1 MRKFNAFIL
10 KVLGY
15 KIDCVNLPPELNKC
29 VLLFAP
35 HTSYYDFLIG
45 TMAISAMGFKASL
58 LIKKEAFFWPLSLL
72 LRKCGGIP
80 IDRKHVRKFPIYA
93 ANYIKEQDKIAFLI
107 SPEGTR
113 SLNPN
118 WKKGFYFIAQE
129 AGVPI
134 VPGYLDFRTKR
145 GGVLPAYYPTGDYE
159 KDLAELE
166 KNYYGMHGVHK
177 GKFNLED
184 RPYAFP
190 EWLSEKERKKEAA
203 RWGTSDKA

>member
-1 MRKFNAFIL
+1 MRKFNAFVL
-10 KVLGY
+10 KLLGY
-15 KIDCVNLPPELNKC
+15 KIDCVNIPPEIEKC

-45 TMAISAMGFKASL
+45 TMAINVMGFKASL
-58 LIKKEAFFWPLSLL
+58 LIKKEAFFWPLGPI

-80 IDRKHVRKFPIYA
+80 IDRANVKKFPVFA
-93 ANYIKEQDKIAFLI
+93 AEYIKKQDKIAFLI

-113 SLNPN
+113 KLNPN
-118 WKKGFYFIAQE
+118 WKRGFYFIAQE

-134 VPGYLDFRTKR
+134 VPGYLDFRTRR
-145 GGVLPAYYPTGDYE
+145 GGVLPTFFPTGDYE

-166 KNYYGMHGVHK
+166 KNYYGMRGFRR

-184 RPYAFP
+184 KPYAFP
-190 EWLSEKERKKEAA
+190 EWLEEKGKKGKKE
-203 RWGTSDKA
+203 

>member
-1 MRKFNAFIL
+1 MRKFNAFVL
-10 KVLGY
+10 KLLGY
-15 KIDCVNLPPELNKC
+15 KIDCVNIPPEIEKC

-45 TMAISAMGFKASL
+45 TMAINVMGFKASL
-58 LIKKEAFFWPLSLL
+58 LIKKEAFFWPLGPI

-80 IDRKHVRKFPIYA
+80 IDRATVKKFPVFA
-93 ANYIKEQDKIAFLI
+93 AEYIKKQDKIAFLI

-113 SLNPN
+113 KLNPN
-118 WKKGFYFIAQE
+118 WKRGFYFIAQE

-145 GGVLPAYYPTGDYE
+145 GGVLPTFFPTGDYE

-166 KNYYGMHGVHK
+166 KNYYGMHGFRR

-184 RPYAFP
+184 KPYAFP
-190 EWLSEKERKKEAA
+190 EWLEEGKK
-203 RWGTSDKA
+203 KKK

>member
-1 MRKFNAFIL
+1 MRKFNAFVL
-10 KVLGY
+10 KLLGY
-15 KIDCVNLPPELNKC
+15 KVDCVNIPPEIKKC

-45 TMAISAMGFKASL
+45 TMAINVMGFKASL
-58 LIKKEAFFWPLSLL
+58 LIKKEAFFWPLGPI

-80 IDRKHVRKFPIYA
+80 IDRANVKKFLVFA
-93 ANYIKEQDKIAFLI
+93 AQYIKEQEEIAFLI

-113 SLNPN
+113 KLNPN
-118 WKKGFYFIAQE
+118 WKRGFYFIAQE

-145 GGVLPAYYPTGDYE
+145 GGVLPAFYPTGDYE

-166 KNYYGMHGVHK
+166 KNYYGMYGFRR

-184 RPYAFP
+184 KPYAFP
-190 EWLSEKERKKEAA
+190 EWLEKKNKK
-203 RWGTSDKA
+203 K

>member
-1 MRKFNAFIL
+1 MRKFNAFVL
-10 KVLGY
+10 KLLGY
-15 KIDCVNLPPELNKC
+15 KIDCVNIPPEIKKC

-45 TMAISAMGFKASL
+45 TMAINVMGFKASL
-58 LIKKEAFFWPLSLL
+58 LIKKEAFFWPLAPL

-80 IDRKHVRKFPIYA
+80 IDRGNVKKFPVYA
-93 ANYIKEQDKIAFLI
+93 AEFIKKQDEIAFLL

-113 SLNPN
+113 KLNRN
-118 WKKGFYFIAQE
+118 WKRGFYFIAQE

-145 GGVLPAYYPTGDYE
+145 GGVLPPFYPTGDYE

-166 KNYYGMHGVHK
+166 KNYYGMQGFRK
-177 GKFNLED
+177 GRFNLED
-184 RPYAFP
+184 KPYAFP
-190 EWLSEKERKKEAA
+190 EWLEKKGKKGKKE
-203 RWGTSDKA
+203 

>member
-15 KIDCVNLPPELNKC
+15 KIDCVNLPPELKKC

-45 TMAISAMGFKASL
+45 VMAISAMGFKASL
-58 LIKKEAFFWPLSLL
+58 LIKKEAFFWPLGPI
-72 LRKCGGIP
+72 LRRCGGIP
-80 IDRKHVRKFPIYA
+80 VDRKHVKKFPVYA
-93 ANYIKEQDKIAFLI
+93 ANYIKEQDEIAFLI

-113 SLNPN
+113 ALNKN
-118 WKKGFYFIAQE
+118 WKKGFYFIACE

-166 KNYYGMHGVHK
+166 KRYYGMHGLHK

-184 RPYAFP
+184 KPYAFP
-190 EWLSEKERKKEAA
+190 EWLSEKERKKEQE
-203 RWGTSDKA
+203 RFGPRP